1 MAPVHVTD
9 MSGFWAGTYAENQ
22 IATRLTNAEMLRI
35 SGLQTRDAY
44 DIDQKMN
51 WMMWGGRD
59 TWGGVMRAAYQN
71 GDRWREATNIR
82 MIASVYAGQW
92 VEIIGRA
99 NIKTRWDGQEQV
111 IPMSEIKTY
120 PPALWGRG
128 NSMQVVTSVSADNV
142 HSEQTKGIV
151 RLPIYFGNRRAWVMD
166 RWLA

>member
-22 IATRLTNAEMLRI
+22 IATKLTNAEMLRI

-51 WMMWGGRD
+51 WAMWGGRD
-59 TWGGVMRAAYQN
+59 TWGGVMRASYPN

-166 RWLA
+166 RWLV